1 MPAHPAAGRVR
12 RGPSWF
18 PSRACPAG
26 VPAAVTVG
34 GGDAMADAALQQAIA
49 ARDKQV
55 SGLLANPSGAVKAS
69 LADPPYAA
77 TEGETRVRAC
87 SLPCGSAAA
96 LRACAPPPAAAAR
109 ACARACVRE
118 LAAAAGAPRAPRT
131 QRKAAR
137 MASDTA
143 LTAPGRRDKA

>member
-1 MPAHPAAGRVR
+1 
-12 RGPSWF
+12 
-18 PSRACPAG
+18 
-26 VPAAVTVG
+26 
-34 GGDAMADAALQQAIA
+34 MADAALQQAIA

-87 SLPCGSAAA
+87 SLSCGCAAA
-96 LRACAPPPAAAAR
+96 LRAGAPPPAAAAR

>member
-1 MPAHPAAGRVR
+1 
-12 RGPSWF
+12 
-18 PSRACPAG
+18 
-26 VPAAVTVG
+26 
-34 GGDAMADAALQQAIA
+34 MADAALQQAIA

-87 SLPCGSAAA
+87 SLPCGCAAA
-96 LRACAPPPAAAAR
+96 VRSGAPPPAAAAAR
-109 ACARACVRE
+109 VPARACDS
-118 LAAAAGAPRAPRT
+118 LPAPAAGAPRSPRT